1 MEKDNEIKLIEKT
14 AAAIADL
21 DMYLEK
27 LSKDNLAKVNLCTKS
42 KELVFWLTYY
52 KDELESEEEGDAIE

>member
-1 MEKDNEIKLIEKT
+1 MENEIKLIEKT
-14 AAAIADL
+14 AATIAEL

-27 LSKDNLAKVNLCTKS
+27 LSQDNLAKVNLCTKS

-52 KDELESEEEGDAIE
+52 KDGLELSEGE